1 MISVEIR
8 KLQKIFRSDAV
19 ANLKAY
25 HILLLNLAVAD
36 LLMGF
41 YLLILGI
48 VGVVYRDN
56 YCIHSLRWE
65 SSLTCQILGAL
76 AVISSETSI
85 LTIVT
90 ITSFRVYAVFKV
102 NENYRITTAIIME
115 RI

>member
-19 ANLKAY
+19 ASLKVY
-25 HILLLNLAVAD
+25 HVLLLNLAIAD

-65 SSLTCQILGAL
+65 SSLTCQLLGAL

-85 LTIVT
+85 LTIVAL
-90 ITSFRVYAVFKV
+90 TSFRVFAVFKV
-102 NENYRITTAIIME
+102 NENYRIAIAIIMVH
-115 RI
+115 I